1 MSISSSSSS
10 RSKGKSCNFW
20 IWLSEYGRKRK
31 FILFNACSRRCFNYL
46 LAMCYLARR
55 REKSIRQLLDIHAF
69 FNLYLCML
77 NNLPFY
83 MFMSMSRKCLSL
95 KLSEFFQLKQFD
107 LLKLMLK
114 SSDKYFY
121 KKTNIYF
128 FSIHIKLF
136 ICITFCRYKLLHSTL
151 PFGFTFLFI
160 NALS

>member
-1 MSISSSSSS
+1 
-10 RSKGKSCNFW
+10 
-20 IWLSEYGRKRK
+20 
-31 FILFNACSRRCFNYL
+31 
-46 LAMCYLARR
+46 MCYLARR

-95 KLSEFFQLKQFD
+95 NLSEFFQLKQFN
-107 LLKLMLK
+107 LLK

-121 KKTNIYF
+121 NKNWVNNFWWRSLDFIHLNFIANGRRRRRKKVKVRGMQGKWKIVVSERVCQTNIF
-128 FSIHIKLF
+128 FSIQIKLF
-136 ICITFCRYKLLHSTL
+136 ICRTFCRYKLLHPTTLL

-160 NALS
+160 NALL